1 MADSL
6 VVLDLRVG
14 VRVPIPQPESRGRL
28 ENEPPFF
35 VSPGVSVEGHAMGD
49 DNGVTVVTW
58 LFAPA
63 WLSVEQA
70 ALLAGLPVAVV
81 AGLAS
86 AGYVD
91 VKTGADGKTLVSRDA
106 WAAYL
111 DTLEEVL
118 TDGYE

>member
-1 MADSL
+1 MGD
-6 VVLDLRVG
+6 DD
-14 VRVPIPQPESRGRL
+14 
-28 ENEPPFF
+28 
-35 VSPGVSVEGHAMGD
+35 GVSV
-49 DNGVTVVTW
+49 VPW

-91 VKTGADGKTLVSRDA
+91 AKAGADGETLVSRDA
-106 WAAYL
+106 WASYL
-111 DTLEEVL
+111 ETLEEVL

>member
-1 MADSL
+1 
-6 VVLDLRVG
+6 
-14 VRVPIPQPESRGRL
+14 
-28 ENEPPFF
+28 
-35 VSPGVSVEGHAMGD
+35 MGD

-91 VKTGADGKTLVSRDA
+91 AKTGADGKTLVSRDA

-118 TDGYE
+118 TDEQ

>member
-1 MADSL
+1 MGD
-6 VVLDLRVG
+6 DD
-14 VRVPIPQPESRGRL
+14 
-28 ENEPPFF
+28 
-35 VSPGVSVEGHAMGD
+35 GVSV
-49 DNGVTVVTW
+49 VPW

-63 WLSVEQA
+63 WLSVERA
-70 ALLAGLPVAVV
+70 ALL

-91 VKTGADGKTLVSRDA
+91 AKTGADGETLVSRSA

-111 DTLEEVL
+111 ETLEEVL

>member
-1 MADSL
+1 MGD
-6 VVLDLRVG
+6 DD
-14 VRVPIPQPESRGRL
+14 
-28 ENEPPFF
+28 
-35 VSPGVSVEGHAMGD
+35 GVSV
-49 DNGVTVVTW
+49 VLW

-63 WLSVEQA
+63 WLSVERA

-91 VKTGADGKTLVSRDA
+91 AKTGADGETLVSRAA

-111 DTLEEVL
+111 ETLEEVL